1 MSFLLTCQYTAVN
14 SRIGYA
20 HQNLNFQFE
29 IPFVNDEG
37 VRIRKELNS
46 MKQFYLYF
54 FNYLLTFLA
63 LLVTL
68 LESLVDTASSQ
79 ILSLRKKT
87 RFFTEVEL
95 KNSNSVNSNVLPN
108 LFLD

>member
-1 MSFLLTCQYTAVN
+1 MSFLLTCQNTAVN

-46 MKQFYLYF
+46 M
-54 FNYLLTFLA
+54 
-63 LLVTL
+63 
-68 LESLVDTASSQ
+68 
-79 ILSLRKKT
+79 R
-87 RFFTEVEL
+87 
-95 KNSNSVNSNVLPN
+95 
-108 LFLD
+108 